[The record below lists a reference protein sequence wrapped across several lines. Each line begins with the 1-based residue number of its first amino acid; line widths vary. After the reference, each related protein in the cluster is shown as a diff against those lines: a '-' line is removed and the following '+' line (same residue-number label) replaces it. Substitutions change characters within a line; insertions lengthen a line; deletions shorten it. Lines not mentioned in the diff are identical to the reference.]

1 VPDAEWMVQGSCSG
15 RLGEV
20 GQFTPFII
28 ILAILLLIPAI
39 ILLGHRRPH
48 GSIVLSSGAA
58 IVVFAVFWL
67 LGGTVGL
74 YEGSTSADMVKVY
87 IIQFLLLGG
96 LVLLI
101 ASWTLSLNAAAQ
113 ARRWLWQALLVLAG
127 LITFCMVL
135 LLIFIPPWQMPCFFM
150 QNSTPDS
157 TNVLDPGAV
166 PVCQPVNP
174 LIPIL
179 IIAGYFVGPVA
190 ALLSAVRPSLLA
202 RRTLGFSHAHQLPE
216 GLTVSRLGAADEP
229 TIESDLP

>member
-1 VPDAEWMVQGSCSG
+1 MVQGSCSG
-15 RLGEV
+15 RVGEV

-58 IVVFAVFWL
+58 IVVFSVFWL

-127 LITFCMVL
+127 LITFCMKKHG
-135 LLIFIPPWQMPCFFM
+135 ICHGGMKMSKRTM
-150 QNSTPDS
+150 QNVINPASTSNACQSQRLAWAAALRESVQEAMSS
-157 TNVLDPGAV
+157 TNP
-166 PVCQPVNP
+166 PKSKNWMM
-174 LIPIL
+174 
-179 IIAGYFVGPVA
+179 
-190 ALLSAVRPSLLA
+190 
-202 RRTLGFSHAHQLPE
+202 
-216 GLTVSRLGAADEP
+216 
-229 TIESDLP
+229 